1 MHQILLFKFLVLHLF
16 PEESLTDVPILLLLV
31 KSFLTRV
38 VYDHEFD
45 HFNISPSE
53 FLTSS
58 FRPRSCSRA
67 RLLHLRAST
76 RVPRYETK
84 INNSSTESRS
94 FSRKKLSRPINSANV
109 LRPRELFYRLKLNS
123 FPPFRYL
130 SISFRRGWIS
140 VNEIPPANEISKRFP
155 PRFQLAP
162 PITWRQIIL
171 VKNVEYHG
179 RGNEHE
185 ELRLARVRILKRGG
199 RGERFNLTRGF
210 TVPFSPANSIP
221 PRSTKKQIVRVSLEM
236 W

>member
-1 MHQILLFKFLVLHLF
+1 MKTKLSFNQHNNKDICFSSFLKLNNSLYDHAPILFKFLVLHLF

-84 INNSSTESRS
+84 INNSSTESRF

-123 FPPFRYL
+123 FPPL
-130 SISFRRGWIS
+130 SIPLYIVSSRMD
-140 VNEIPPANEISKRFP
+140 
-155 PRFQLAP
+155 
-162 PITWRQIIL
+162 
-171 VKNVEYHG
+171 
-179 RGNEHE
+179 
-185 ELRLARVRILKRGG
+185 
-199 RGERFNLTRGF
+199 
-210 TVPFSPANSIP
+210 FS
-221 PRSTKKQIVRVSLEM
+221 
-236 W
+236 